1 MANRLTS
8 DPKIVIR
15 HSWKLLANR
24 LTSDPKIV
32 IHVTSENYWEIA
44 SRVTKKSLFTVT
56 HALFFI
62 FFDIYFKCI
71 KFNVRTRRRLPYNWC
86 FVRRS
91 NDVIIRQPR
100 CNCAGIR
107 DGIYRQLR
115 RWISKVYVCVWER
128 KRERESV
135 CVRVERERVVVLFA
149 YHTYNISYWSEIF
162 IDCKGGLIFCSTC
175 IYPYIYNVRM
185 VTLSPNSHQ
194 IVIEFVQ
201 TRANDKE
208 PLNPL
213 NANSTANKTM
223 ERWPNS
229 VAALLYVIHVITLTC
244 FAHNNSTIIVWHA
257 YRSLSWLKEIA
268 LVRLMAHS
276 PTIPFG
282 STDGW
287 SSRVLHAFQR
297 VVLVVLVAMNWPLT
311 LQ

>member
-1 MANRLTS
+1 M
-8 DPKIVIR
+8 
-15 HSWKLLANR
+15 
-24 LTSDPKIV
+24 
-32 IHVTSENYWEIA
+32 
-44 SRVTKKSLFTVT
+44 
-56 HALFFI
+56 
-62 FFDIYFKCI
+62 
-71 KFNVRTRRRLPYNWC
+71 
-86 FVRRS
+86 
-91 NDVIIRQPR
+91 
-100 CNCAGIR
+100 
-107 DGIYRQLR
+107 
-115 RWISKVYVCVWER
+115 YVCLCV
-128 KRERESV
+128 SV
-135 CVRVERERVVVLFA
+135 CVCSERVVVLFA
-149 YHTYNISYWSEIF
+149 YHTYTISYWSEIF

-185 VTLSPNSHQ
+185 VTLSPNSYQ

-213 NANSTANKTM
+213 NANNTANKTM

-229 VAALLYVIHVITLTC
+229 VAALLYMIHAITLTC
-244 FAHNNSTIIVWHA
+244 FAHDNSTIIVWHA